1 MLLEGNK
8 LWLFF
13 SELADAGIS
22 ENYCRK
28 KICQSRKLKTSSWKG
43 RPHPE
48 DKRIKL
54 IDYDS
59 IPETTRAK
67 LPTREELINR
77 WEVANLEQQLEEQDN
92 AFASLDTLHKQ
103 HTYELDYHFFLKQT
117 LNPSKAND
125 LVKAAGWLRLLSTYR
140 SVTET
145 RSIGFDKKSL
155 LRTAVVEKLISNAKK
170 RKGAYLYG
178 FKVTNVSV
186 LQRKELAW
194 IKAHDEAAVEDL
206 PSIEAEKQANQAAL
220 ATLVPDS
227 FGNNNRRVLGRLN
240 EDESKRI
247 LIAGGKIDLS
257 EWNAKVLVWLFMN
270 PVNGNKYDFEN
281 IYRRYLYKCNQE
293 SRKPAVTITAV
304 KEFLTSDEI
313 KKYTT
318 RERSGWAAHDKML
331 PHVFGK
337 RPQYALSKG
346 GYDGLQV
353 DFNSRIDG
361 KQLML
366 TVVAVFDYAS
376 EAITGFDI
384 GLVEDGKMVR
394 TMYRNHLALLGGR
407 SYIEIESDRFSGN
420 LAAETQQIFTRTC
433 RFVTQPAPNDPQGKA
448 PNPKARFVERLIQ
461 ELNRLAQN
469 FPGWKGTNIT
479 SIDRNRKPNPDYRN
493 GNYVEGFAES
503 KEQIIS
509 LVNAYNHDTY
519 NRTQSRWQV
528 LQSSLNPEAP
538 VIAQETIAMLLNQH
552 TVVKVTNG
560 VVAFERNR
568 REYEYEFK
576 EFDQYVHK
584 MMKGMR
590 VKVFFDE
597 TDMSTVDVF
606 GESDEFIARLGALK
620 RVSRAKAEQTAE
632 DLAQLGKFVNWRDES
647 DERISRKALEVEA
660 SMYGIDISGLNR
672 EEAEEVVLGARETRG
687 MEEHITA
694 QELFNEALTSSEAK
708 QHASFYEDR
717 LIRANGE
724 AVPVL
729 VTKEE
734 RKTDERKLRELER
747 ARFNANG
754 ERP

>member
-1 MLLEGNK
+1 MV
-8 LWLFF
+8 
-13 SELADAGIS
+13 
-22 ENYCRK
+22 
-28 KICQSRKLKTSSWKG
+28 KTYVS

-59 IPETTRAK
+59 IPEATRAK
-67 LPTREELINR
+67 LPTKEELISQ
-77 WEVANLEQQLEEQDN
+77 WEAANLEQELEDQDN
-92 AFASLDTLHKQ
+92 AFASLDSLHKQ

-155 LRTAVVEKLISNAKK
+155 LRTAVVEKLISNARK
-170 RKGAYLYG
+170 RKGAHLYG
-178 FKVTNVSV
+178 FKVTNISV

-194 IKAHDEAAVEDL
+194 IKAHDEAAVDEL
-206 PSIEAEKQANQAAL
+206 PSIEAAKTANQSAL
-220 ATLVPDS
+220 TTLVPDS
-227 FGNNNRRVLGRLN
+227 FGNSNRRVLGRLN
-240 EDESKRI
+240 EDEGKRI

-281 IYRRYLYKCNQE
+281 IYRRYLYKCNQD
-293 SRKPAVTITAV
+293 SRKPAVSITAV

-353 DFNSRIDG
+353 DFNSRIEG

-376 EAITGFDI
+376 EAITGYDV

-394 TMYRNHLALLGGR
+394 TMYRHHLALLGGR
-407 SYIEIESDRFSGN
+407 SYVEIESDRFSGN
-420 LAAETQQIFTRTC
+420 LAEETQQIFRKTC
-433 RFVTQPAPNDPQGKA
+433 RFVTLPAPNDPQGKA

-461 ELNRLAQN
+461 ELNRLTQN

-493 GNYVEGFAES
+493 GNYVDGFAES
-503 KEQIIS
+503 KQQIID

-519 NRTQSRWQV
+519 NRTQSRWQA
-528 LQSSLNPEAP
+528 LMSCLNPEAP

-552 TVVKVTNG
+552 TVIKVTNG

-568 REYEYEFK
+568 REYEYEFT

-590 VKVFFDE
+590 VKVYFDE

-606 GESDEFIARLGALK
+606 GENDEYIATLGRLK

-632 DLAQLGKFVNWRDES
+632 DLAQLGKHVNWRNES
-647 DERISRKALEVEA
+647 DDRITRKVLELEA
-660 SMYGIDISGLNR
+660 SMYNIDISGLSR
-672 EEAEEVVLGARETRG
+672 EEAEEVILGARETQG
-687 MEEHITA
+687 AEQHITA
-694 QELFNEALTSSEAK
+694 QELFSDALTSSEAK
-708 QHASFYEDR
+708 QHTAFYQDR
-717 LIRANGE
+717 MIRANGE

-734 RKTDERKLRELER
+734 RKTDDRKLRELER
-747 ARFNANG
+747 SKFRGNT
-754 ERP
+754 ETE